1 MKTFQYVIKD
11 ELWIHARPAGQ
22 LVKLLKEY
30 ASTVTIAKGDKKVEA
45 IRLMAVMGLGVKHG
59 DTVTIEVEGPDEKY
73 ACEAVEKFFQ
83 ENL

>member
-1 MKTFQYVIKD
+1 M
-11 ELWIHARPAGQ
+11 
-22 LVKLLKEY
+22 
-30 ASTVTIAKGDKKVEA
+30 TIAKGDKKVEA